1 MSSPNPD
8 SVTLND
14 KKRRVSMPSTPALLI
29 GITVFVAILTYIL
42 PTGAFER
49 MEDPNTGR
57 TIVVPGTYAP
67 VEGNPTSIGELF
79 SSVFNGLVNASELIA
94 FVFVVGGAFYVV
106 QSTGAINAGLG
117 TLLKKLGKGK
127 EYLMIIIVMV
137 AFSLGG
143 ATFGMAE
150 ETLPF
155 VALCVIA
162 AKAMG
167 YDPIVGISMVLIG
180 CYCGYSAGPLNPFN
194 TGISQSICELPMFSG
209 MGLRI
214 VLMVGSLVIAIHH
227 TLRYCKKLRKNQ
239 EGSELSDEA
248 VKALEEEAKALNIE
262 FTTTHKI
269 VLVILLVALASLV
282 FGVIKY
288 GWYFAEISA
297 LFMAMGVIVGLIY
310 FKSFNK
316 TMNLFM
322 EGAAGIAGAAILMGL
337 SRCILVVAES
347 GMIMDTIVY
356 GISIPLSHLP
366 SALTAIGMYISQ
378 GFVNFL
384 IPSSTGQAVVVMP
397 IMSAVSDLVGVS
409 RQTACMAFTC
419 GDGFWNMI
427 TPTHAVVLGTLGIA
441 GVSFGKWFKYA
452 LTLVLKW
459 SVWICIILVV
469 ATVIGYGPF

>member
-94 FVFVVGGAFYVV
+94 IIFVCGGAFYIV
-106 QSTGAINAGLG
+106 QSTGAISAGLG
-117 TLLKKLGKGK
+117 TLLRKLGKGK
-127 EYLMIIIVMV
+127 EFIMIIIVMV

-167 YDPIVGISMVLIG
+167 YDAIVGISMVLVG

-194 TGISQSICELPMFSG
+194 TGISQGICELPMFSG
-209 MGLRI
+209 IGLRI
-214 VLMVGSLVIAIHH
+214 ILMAGALVIAIHH

-239 EGSELSDEA
+239 EGSNLSDEA
-248 VKALEEEAKALNIE
+248 IAQLQEEAKALDIE
-262 FTTTHKI
+262 FTKVHKVI
-269 VLVILLVALASLV
+269 LVILAITIGALV
-282 FGVIKY
+282 FGVMKY

-316 TMNLFM
+316 TMDLFM
-322 EGAAGIAGAAILMGL
+322 EGAAGISTAAILMGL

-366 SALTAIGMYISQ
+366 GALTAIGMYISQ

-397 IMSAVSDLVGVS
+397 IMSAVSDLVGVT

-469 ATVIGYGPF
+469 ATMIGYGPF

>member
-14 KKRRVSMPSTPALLI
+14 KKRRFSMPSTPALLI
-29 GITVFVAILTYIL
+29 GIAVFVAILTYIL

-79 SSVFNGLVNASELIA
+79 SSIFNGLVNASELIA

-127 EYLMIIIVMV
+127 EYLMIVMV

-269 VLVILLVALASLV
+269 VLVILLVALTSLV

-459 SVWICIILVV
+459 SVCIILVV
-469 ATVIGYGPF
+469 ATMIGYGPF